1 MNKEET
7 IIYINKLI
15 LNEELML
22 RNEETKIRIVARKH
36 TIAIL
41 KELKSRIIKGDEN
54 GE

>member
-36 TIAIL
+36 AISIL
-41 KELKSRIIKGDEN
+41 KELKTRILKGDKD